1 MNNEQY
7 YNLKIK
13 SLKRDLDL
21 LKQALKNTQ
30 SELKVKNGQLREIR
44 TKIKCRANGLESKPL
59 QVPNVILPKS

>member
-44 TKIKCRANGLESKPL
+44 TKINKVFKELK
-59 QVPNVILPKS
+59 QK